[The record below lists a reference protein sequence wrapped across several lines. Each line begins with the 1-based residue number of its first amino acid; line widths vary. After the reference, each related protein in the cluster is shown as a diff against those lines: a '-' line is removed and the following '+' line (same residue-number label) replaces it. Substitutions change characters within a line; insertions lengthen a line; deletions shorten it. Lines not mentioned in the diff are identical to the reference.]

1 MVRKIIMKR
10 YESVFKPNYDKC
22 NKPQKEIYWGVCK
35 HLKKSR
41 IMICQIDKKPCVA
54 WQGYKHGME

>member
-1 MVRKIIMKR
+1 MKK
-10 YESVFKPNYDKC
+10 YKSVFKPDYDKC

-35 HLKKSR
+35 HLKKSG
-41 IMICQIDKKPCVA
+41 IMICQIDKKPCIA